1 MTELQRAYYAII
13 PASVRYDKEL
23 TPNAKLL
30 YGEITAL
37 CNERGYCWASNQYF
51 AELYGVT
58 KISISKWINALVAHG
73 HIQSSF
79 VYKDG
84 KKEVDYRRLS
94 LPYPIKENFNTPIT
108 KVIDP
113 IKENFNT
120 PPKEMFKENNTG
132 FNNTSNNTD
141 EYREK
146 RTRFV
151 PPSVEDVK
159 TYCLERNNGIDP
171 QSFIDYYEARGW
183 MVGKSKMKDWRAA
196 VRNWE
201 NRRKAD
207 TPKTG
212 FTYNDHVEEGWS
224 L

>member
-132 FNNTSNNTD
+132 FNNTSNNTASPQPETPPQEESPSNPSNEKIVKYFLFKDGYTMLNVSEVCAAELKKTNRTGICSPIQD
-141 EYREK
+141 E
-146 RTRFV
+146 
-151 PPSVEDVK
+151 
-159 TYCLERNNGIDP
+159 NGI
-171 QSFIDYYEARGW
+171 YLGMMLET
-183 MVGKSKMKDWRAA
+183 
-196 VRNWE
+196 N
-201 NRRKAD
+201 
-207 TPKTG
+207 
-212 FTYNDHVEEGWS
+212 
-224 L
+224 

>member
-37 CNERGYCWASNQYF
+37 CNERGFCWASNQYF

-58 KISISKWINALVAHG
+58 KTSITKWVNALVERG
-73 HIQSSF
+73 YIQRSLT
-79 VYKDG
+79 YKDG
-84 KKEVDYRRLS
+84 GGEVEYRCLTILDPTKEKFS
-94 LPYPIKENFNTPIT
+94 TPLT
-108 KVIDP
+108 KVNDP
-113 IKENFNT
+113 TKEKFST
-120 PPKEMFKENNTG
+120 PPKQKLTENNTD
-132 FNNTSNNTD
+132 FNNTSNTTD

-151 PPSVEDVK
+151 PPSVEEVQA
-159 TYCLERNNGIDP
+159 YCLERNNGIDAR
-171 QSFIDYYEARGW
+171 SFVDYYAARGW
-183 MVGKSKMKDWRAA
+183 MVGKTKMKDWKAA
-196 VRNWE
+196 VRTWE